1 MKVSRTAAGVLSA
14 ALLLLTV
21 SAAGAAGAAPS
32 GPDAAAPGAAA
43 AHPARATASHDSGAQ
58 TLGALA
64 RRSGLRFGTAVDMA
78 ALAADATY
86 NEWVADE
93 FTAVTAENVMKWE
106 SLEPERGTYT
116 YEAADELVAFARSN
130 GQLVHGHTLLWH
142 NQLPAWLTSGVD
154 SGEIEPAELRQILR
168 RHVFDTVRHFK
179 GKVWHWD
186 VVNEVID
193 DNAQLRDTLW
203 LRELGPGYIADT
215 FRWAHQADPRVKLY
229 LNDYNVEGLSAKSD
243 AYYALVKDLL
253 RQRVPVHGFGI
264 QGHLGVQYGFYPA
277 ENVAA
282 NMQRFEDLGLEISVT
297 EADVRMIM
305 PPDNAKLQ
313 AHAHGYNTLLQGCLL
328 IDRCV
333 MFTVW
338 GFTDKYSW
346 VPGFFTEEGAA
357 TLLDEE
363 FNPKP
368 SYDAVHATLT
378 LAGSRRR

>member
-1 MKVSRTAAGVLSA
+1 MKVTRIVAGALSVT
-14 ALLLLTV
+14 LLLL
-21 SAAGAAGAAPS
+21 SAGAAGAAPGGS
-32 GPDAAAPGAAA
+32 TTDVPGAAA
-43 AHPARATASHDSGAQ
+43 SSARAAVASHGDSNQ

-64 RRSGLRFGTAVDMA
+64 KRSGLRFGTAVDMS
-78 ALAADATY
+78 ALANDATY
-86 NEWVADE
+86 RDRVAGE
-93 FTAVTAENVMKWE
+93 FTAVTAENVMKWSE
-106 SLEPERGTYT
+106 LEPERGTYNWGP
-116 YEAADELVAFARSN
+116 ADELVDFARSN

-154 SGEIEPAELRQILR
+154 SGEIEPAELRQLLR
-168 RHVFDTVRHFK
+168 RHIFNTVRHFK
-179 GKVWHWD
+179 GKIWHWD

-193 DNAQLRDTLW
+193 DNAQLRDTMW
-203 LRELGPGYIADT
+203 LRELGPGYIADA
-215 FRWAHQADPRVKLY
+215 FRWAHQADPKVKLY
-229 LNDYNVEGLSAKSD
+229 LNDYNLEGLSAKTD
-243 AYYALVKDLL
+243 AYFELVKDLQ
-253 RQRVPVHGFGI
+253 RQRVPVHGLGI
-264 QGHLGVQYGFYPA
+264 QGHLGVQFGFYPA

-282 NMQRFEDLGLEISVT
+282 NMQRFIDRGLEISVT

-313 AHAHGYNTLLQGCLL
+313 GHANGFNTILQGCLL
-328 IDRCV
+328 VDRCV

-346 VPGFFTEEGAA
+346 VPGFFTDQGAA

-368 SYDAVHATLT
+368 SYDAVHATLK

>member
-1 MKVSRTAAGVLSA
+1 MKVTRAVAGVLSA
-14 ALLLLTV
+14 ALLLL
-21 SAAGAAGAAPS
+21 SAGAAGAAPA
-32 GPDAAAPGAAA
+32 GPATSTPPGALAA
-43 AHPARATASHDSGAQ
+43 NQEEQAISYGDSDQ

-78 ALAADATY
+78 ALADDPTY
-86 NEWVADE
+86 RDRVASE
-93 FTAVTAENVMKWE
+93 FSAVTAENVMKWE
-106 SLEPERGTYT
+106 SLEPERGSYT
-116 YEAADELVAFARSN
+116 WEAADDLVAFARSN

-142 NQLPAWLTSGVD
+142 NQLPAWLTEGVD
-154 SGEIEPAELRQILR
+154 SGEIDAAELRQLLR
-168 RHVFDTVRHFK
+168 RHIVDTVRHFR

-203 LRELGPGYIADT
+203 LRELGPGYIADA

-243 AYYALVKDLL
+243 AYYELIRDLK

-277 ENVAA
+277 DNVAA
-282 NMQRFEDLGLEISVT
+282 NMRRFQDLGLEISVT

-313 AHAHGYNTLLQGCLL
+313 AQANGYNTLLQGCLL
-328 IDRCV
+328 IRRCV

-346 VPGFFTEEGAA
+346 VPGFFDGEGAA
-357 TLLDEE
+357 NLLDEE
-363 FNPKP
+363 FAAKP
-368 SYDAVHATLT
+368 AYDAVRSTLL
-378 LAGSRRR
+378 LAGSRGR